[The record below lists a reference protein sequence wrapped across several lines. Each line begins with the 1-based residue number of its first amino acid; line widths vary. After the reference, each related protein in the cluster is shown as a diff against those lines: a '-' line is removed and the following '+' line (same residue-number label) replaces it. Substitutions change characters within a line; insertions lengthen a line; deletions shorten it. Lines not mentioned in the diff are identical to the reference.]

1 MAEDGQN
8 FGILQD
14 LQVHLRTAKIPVENL
29 STLAQEGDEQ
39 KSQKYVLDS
48 ESLKLIEQ
56 FLTENIKLEGNGPD
70 VIQSQL
76 YIACFWGI
84 KDVVDHLLR
93 NKTDVNRQNK
103 LTLWTPLH
111 AATFQEYGPI
121 VMLLLEYGAKP
132 DSPDSVGRTP
142 IDFASASD
150 KIWPHFAA
158 LGCKRVSRAE
168 LVEKRV
174 LRPSSSQFAGRK
186 MRVPGQGIQMASYDR
201 AESKY
206 EYNSDPFIQAAVT
219 GDVLADQGE
228 SSNLGST
235 SSNPQFSMWR

>member
-39 KSQKYVLDS
+39 
-48 ESLKLIEQ
+48 LIEQ